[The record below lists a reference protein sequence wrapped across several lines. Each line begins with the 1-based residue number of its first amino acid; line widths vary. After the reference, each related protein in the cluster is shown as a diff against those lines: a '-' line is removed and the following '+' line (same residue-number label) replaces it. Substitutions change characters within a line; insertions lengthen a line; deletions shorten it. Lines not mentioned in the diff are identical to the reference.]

1 MAFQDFDLISERRKK
16 EKQAK
21 LRRRIITALVLVVVL
36 LLAAAAAFAYFV
48 VLKAP
53 HEEKEKHAS
62 KTNKAHKPKYS
73 PPHPQPPPK
82 SEPEA
87 AVVGQGE
94 PPSSPSK
101 AAVVDQGEPPA
112 SPSKAAIVEPPSE
125 TPSVAPSEP
134 PSQSPAEPPAMIG
147 KAEKVIAT
155 ICAGTDYNATCE
167 DSLKRAVKENASAAH
182 NPKELLRS
190 SMAIAVEEIDKA
202 IKQAGGL
209 KLHTP
214 HKKAAMDDCK
224 VLLADAMEELNSSMS
239 GVGNSGLE
247 SLASRTPDLN
257 NYLSAVITFQDNC
270 IDGFPDGEEKTAI
283 RNSLKTAEEI
293 ASNALAIVSQ
303 LSSALSTFQIPDLD
317 LKRHLLADEDD
328 REFPA
333 WMDHEERRI
342 LKVEA
347 PKQPPNATVAKD
359 GSGNFTTINAA
370 LAAIPQKYDG
380 RYVIFVK
387 EGIYEENVVVTKKM
401 VNLTIYGVGSKKT
414 IVTGSKNFVDGVS
427 TYQTATFAVMGDGFL
442 GQSIGFRNTAGPE
455 KHQAVALRV
464 QADRAIFIS
473 CRMEAYQDTLYVQAH
488 RQFYRGCYITG
499 TVDFIFGNAAAVFQ
513 NCMIY
518 ARKPMENQQN
528 IVTAQGRTDRR
539 QTTGIVLQNC
549 KILADDTLEPEKAK
563 TKSYLG
569 RPWKEYSRTVV
580 MESEIGDFI
589 HPEGWMPWSGDF
601 ALETLYYAEYA
612 NSGPGASVKSRV
624 NWGGYKG
631 EIKKEEAMEY
641 TVGPFLQGDTWLKA
655 AECPARFGLT
665 K

>member
-1 MAFQDFDLISERRKK
+1 
-16 EKQAK
+16 
-21 LRRRIITALVLVVVL
+21 
-36 LLAAAAAFAYFV
+36 
-48 VLKAP
+48 
-53 HEEKEKHAS
+53 
-62 KTNKAHKPKYS
+62 
-73 PPHPQPPPK
+73 
-82 SEPEA
+82 
-87 AVVGQGE
+87 
-94 PPSSPSK
+94 
-101 AAVVDQGEPPA
+101 
-112 SPSKAAIVEPPSE
+112 
-125 TPSVAPSEP
+125 
-134 PSQSPAEPPAMIG
+134 
-147 KAEKVIAT
+147 
-155 ICAGTDYNATCE
+155 
-167 DSLKRAVKENASAAH
+167 
-182 NPKELLRS
+182 
-190 SMAIAVEEIDKA
+190 
-202 IKQAGGL
+202 
-209 KLHTP
+209 
-214 HKKAAMDDCK
+214 
-224 VLLADAMEELNSSMS
+224 MS
-239 GVGNSGLE
+239 GVGGQDLE
-247 SLASRTPDLN
+247 SLSSRTPDLN
-257 NYLSAVITFQDNC
+257 NWLSAVITYQDNC

-283 RNSLKTAEEI
+283 QKSLKVAEEI
-293 ASNALAIVSQ
+293 SSNALAIVSQ
-303 LSSALSTFQIPDLD
+303 LSSALSSFKIPDLD
-317 LKRHLLADEDD
+317 LGGRHLLAEDD
-328 REFPA
+328 EEFPE
-333 WMDHEERRI
+333 WMDHEERRM

-347 PKQPPNATVAKD
+347 PKQPANATVAKD

-370 LAAIPQKYDG
+370 LAAIPEKYEG

-414 IVTGSKNFVDGVS
+414 IVTGSKNYVDGVS

-464 QADRAIFIS
+464 QADRAIFLS

-528 IVTAQGRTDRR
+528 IVTAQGRTDKR

-589 HPEGWMPWSGDF
+589 DPEGWMPWSGDF
-601 ALETLYYAEYA
+601 ALATLYYAEYG
-612 NSGPGASVKSRV
+612 NSGKGAAVTSRV
-624 NWGGYKG
+624 KWEGYKG

-641 TVGPFLQGDTWLKA
+641 TIGPFLQGETWLKA
-655 AECPARFGLT
+655 AECPARFGLSD
-665 K
+665 